1 MWRFLTPLFLFTR
14 EDKNFENIKI
24 IVDLLKM
31 VC

>member
-1 MWRFLTPLFLFTR
+1 MWRFLTPLFFTR